1 MNEYIQMTLDMMGES
16 GEKPIVISKTE
27 SGGGRT
33 EDPRGQGFG

>member
-27 SGGGRT
+27 SGG
-33 EDPRGQGFG
+33 